1 MKIVRTHQLDLIHR
15 AGAPP
20 RVRPVVEVEQR
31 PEDPDE
37 ARTDEEAP
45 EPDPD
50 DRPRLESTTDEL
62 SLDVDL
68 ADVKSPDARP
78 SHVSDV
84 YDELENE
91 ETSQTLDVVF

>member
-1 MKIVRTHQLDLIHR
+1 MKIVRTHPLDLIHR

-20 RVRPVVEVEQR
+20 TVRPVIEVEQR

-37 ARTDEEAP
+37 ARSEEETP
-45 EPDPD
+45 EDDPD
-50 DRPRLESTTDEL
+50 DRPSLESTDEL

-68 ADVKSPDARP
+68 GDVKGPDAKP

-84 YDELENE
+84 YDELEIE